1 MTLDELRTHLLAL
14 TPEEKA
20 EIVQLLVSS
29 LEDVWPGIEKTPG
42 VVGGAAC
49 IAGTRIPI
57 WDLVQYRRLGASD
70 AKILEAY
77 PQLTAIDLTY
87 AWHYAE
93 SHPAEIE
100 SAIQQNEVA

>member
-1 MTLDELRTHLLAL
+1 
-14 TPEEKA
+14 
-20 EIVQLLVSS
+20 
-29 LEDVWPGIEKTPG
+29 
-42 VVGGAAC
+42 
-49 IAGTRIPI
+49 
-57 WDLVQYRRLGASD
+57 VQYRRLGASD

-93 SHPAEIE
+93 SHLAEIE